1 MLQSVIGTV
10 SQATG
15 ETISLE
21 MEGGTTRH
29 FTLLDAK
36 KPGMIPLHLG
46 DRILLEFDEGNRII
60 DIINIGGKHPL
71 AVIHGEVV
79 GVDADKKVITLK
91 LKNGTSQF
99 YKMKEEVAEKLTH
112 IEKGTAVTVMVDPHN
127 YSVIDAHV
135 A

>member
-10 SQATG
+10 SQASK

-29 FTLLDAK
+29 FTMK
-36 KPGMIPLHLG
+36 GPGKSAAIPHPG
-46 DRILLEFDEGNRII
+46 DRILLEFDEGNQII
-60 DIINIGGKHPL
+60 DIINIGGKHQL
-71 AVIHGEVV
+71 ALIHGEVV
-79 GVDADKKVITLK
+79 SVDSDKKVVTLK

-99 YKMKEEVAEKLTH
+99 YKMKEEVAEKMTD
-112 IEKGTAVTVMVDPHN
+112 IEKGTAITIMVDPQNH
-127 YSVIDAHV
+127 SIVDAHV

>member
-10 SQATG
+10 SQASE

-29 FTLLDAK
+29 FTMK
-36 KPGMIPLHLG
+36 GPGKSEVILHPG
-46 DRILLEFDEGNRII
+46 DRILLEFDEGNQII
-60 DIINIGGKHPL
+60 DMIHIGGKHQL
-71 AVIHGEVV
+71 ALIHGEVV
-79 GVDADKKVITLK
+79 SVDSDKKVVTLK

-99 YKMKEEVAEKLTH
+99 YKMKEEVAEKMTD
-112 IEKGTAVTVMVDPHN
+112 IKKGTAITVMVDQQNH
-127 YSVIDAHV
+127 SIIDAHV

>member
-10 SQATG
+10 SQASE

-29 FTLLDAK
+29 FTIK
-36 KPGMIPLHLG
+36 GPGKSEVILHPG
-46 DRILLEFDEGNRII
+46 DRILLEFDEGNQII
-60 DIINIGGKHPL
+60 DMIHIGGKHQL
-71 AVIHGEVV
+71 ALIHGEVV
-79 GVDADKKVITLK
+79 SVDSDKKVVTLK

-99 YKMKEEVAEKLTH
+99 YKMKEEVAEKMTH
-112 IEKGTAVTVMVDPHN
+112 IEKGTAITVMVDPQNH
-127 YSVIDAHV
+127 SIVDAHV